1 MTILQVWDRNTWNNN
16 HLNGLSQR
24 EDGILTKS
32 SQWLHPIWL
41 KRSWKGNLVMM
52 SIFKVWQTMVRM
64 RPNKFRIMVNTD
76 RPTILCMA
84 MKCLTHGVRLCP
96 RCPWSMGQWCLTT
109 LCQTHNMSMVSMAPT
124 THLNLV
130 LKQQITKKT
139 KNSQRVLNGHQLFMV
154 WQVSL
159 CWEDLLDF

>member
-1 MTILQVWDRNTWNNN
+1 
-16 HLNGLSQR
+16 
-24 EDGILTKS
+24 
-32 SQWLHPIWL
+32 
-41 KRSWKGNLVMM
+41 
-52 SIFKVWQTMVRM
+52 
-64 RPNKFRIMVNTD
+64 
-76 RPTILCMA
+76 
-84 MKCLTHGVRLCP
+84 
-96 RCPWSMGQWCLTT
+96 
-109 LCQTHNMSMVSMAPT
+109 MSMVSMAPT